1 MQAKLET
8 WNGGLGLRIPDP
20 MATATWLKPES
31 LVDIVVQNGRLV
43 VTPINTMANRLNEL
57 LDQVTDENLHE
68 EVDTG
73 AAVGREVW

>member
-1 MQAKLET
+1 MQAKLEP

-20 MATATWLKPES
+20 LATATSLKSES
-31 LVDIVVQNGRLV
+31 VVDIVVQNGRLV
-43 VTPINTMANRLNEL
+43 VTPINAMASRLNEL

-73 AAVGREVW
+73 SAVGREVW